1 MPEKDEPI
9 YATRARY
16 GIVAHNSLATRR
28 FDWTLAPAPTQLEY
42 GRLPRSRPASSAPC
56 PHPQLTG
63 KSLWLYVVSFDWG
76 GRRERMSF

>member
-16 GIVAHNSLATRR
+16 GIVAHNSLATPAR
-28 FDWTLAPAPTQLEY
+28 DWTLASAPTPFEY
-42 GRLPRSRPASSAPC
+42 GRLPRSCSASSAPC

-63 KSLWLYVVSFDWG
+63 KSLWLYVLSLDWG